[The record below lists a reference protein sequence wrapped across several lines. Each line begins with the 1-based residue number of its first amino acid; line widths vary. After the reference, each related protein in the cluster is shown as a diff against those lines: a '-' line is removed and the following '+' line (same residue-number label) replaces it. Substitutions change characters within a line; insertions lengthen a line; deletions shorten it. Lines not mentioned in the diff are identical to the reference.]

1 MASPISTARIVKVAD
16 FELDL
21 QSGELSRNGTRVV
34 LAQQPFRL
42 LVALIR
48 EPGIVLTRE
57 DLQRELWPEGTFVDF
72 ELGLNAAVKRLREAL
87 GDSATS
93 PRFIETLPRRGYRFI
108 ATVQDGFKEPDR
120 VHPGTAV
127 SGVDNDGR
135 AVLPP
140 PVRADD
146 ASSQPAQS
154 TRPAPVGRLPPRAL
168 KAGLIVLAATGL
180 IAFTFSRGTVR
191 EGAGAPG
198 ARSARMTNVGTV
210 RLAALS
216 ADGETVAYTR
226 ADGVQESL
234 WIRKAGE
241 SNFVQLLDPVHGWFR
256 SLTLSSDGFVYYNI
270 IRAIDTAAGLHRVS
284 IETGSIEKIS
294 DTAAACAFSPDGSR
308 LAYVSTTSMGIRE
321 SHVVIRDANLANPRT
336 LAVRRAPETF
346 VKELKPAWSPD
357 GTQLAVFETSK
368 GAGPDLRLLLLDARD
383 GNVRSVM
390 TLGLVQVSGVL
401 WLPDGDGLVVSA
413 RERRASPRRL
423 WHVSIASGAKRPI
436 THDLSDYT
444 LAGVTPDGR
453 SLVAV
458 RGDVARGFWA
468 AALNDLSGAR
478 QIAVDSGSLGGLEG
492 IAWAPDDRL
501 LYATAN
507 SENVDIWSVDWR
519 TNRRR
524 QLTSDSAEDY
534 QPTVSSDGETVAFVS
549 TRSGVPSIWSMS
561 IDGSNQRQLTTGAD
575 SRPSF
580 SPDGRWIA
588 FQRDQVDTLPFKVWR
603 VPTDQG
609 GPTPLATD
617 HTMRP
622 AVSPDG
628 KLIAHYWMTP
638 EQWTLAV
645 TAVSGGL
652 PVRQFPLSPTH
663 LDRVVRWSPDSRA
676 LAFIDGVG
684 GVSNIWIQPLE
695 GGSPQ
700 RLTNFTEGTMN
711 TFDWSRDGS
720 KLAWV
725 RTTEVHDVVSIDL
738 DAPDS
743 VRR

>member
-1 MASPISTARIVKVAD
+1 MASPISTARVAKFAD

-21 QSGELSRNGTRVV
+21 QSGELSHNGSRVV
-34 LAQQPFRL
+34 LAQQPFHL

-48 EPGIVLTRE
+48 EPGIVVTRE

-72 ELGLNAAVKRLREAL
+72 QLGLNAAVKRLREAL

-108 ATVQDGFKEPDR
+108 AAVQNGSKEHDWVP
-120 VHPGTAV
+120 PPTTV
-127 SGVDNDGR
+127 SGADNNGR
-135 AVLPP
+135 AVSSHQAGP
-140 PVRADD
+140 DD
-146 ASSQPAQS
+146 VSIQLTPGAL
-154 TRPAPVGRLPPRAL
+154 PAPVRRPALVAL
-168 KAGLIVLAATGL
+168 KAGAIVLAAAGL

-191 EGAGAPG
+191 EGAGAPD
-198 ARSARMTNVGTV
+198 ARIARLTNVGTIRV
-210 RLAALS
+210 ASLS
-216 ADGETVAYTR
+216 PDGNTVAYVR
-226 ADGVQESL
+226 ADGAQESL
-234 WIRKAGE
+234 WVRKAGE
-241 SNFVQLLDPVHGWFR
+241 STFVQLLGPVYGSFR
-256 SLTLSSDGFVYYNI
+256 SLTLSGDGFVYYHI
-270 IRAIDTAAGLHRVS
+270 IRPIDTAAGLQRMS
-284 IETGSIEKIS
+284 IETGTIEMIS
-294 DTAAACAFSPDGSR
+294 GTAAACAFSPDGSR
-308 LAYVSTTSMGIRE
+308 LAYVSTTSMGLQE

-346 VKELKPAWSPD
+346 VKEVAPAWSPD
-357 GTQLAVFETSK
+357 GTQLAVFATSK
-368 GAGPDLRLLLLDARD
+368 GAGPDPRLLLLDQD
-383 GNVRSVM
+383 GDVRKVM
-390 TLGLVQVSGVL
+390 TLKLVQVSGVL

-413 RERRASPRRL
+413 RERRTSPRRL

-436 THDLSDYT
+436 THDLSDYA
-444 LAGVTPDGR
+444 LAGVTPDGLR
-453 SLVAV
+453 LAAV

-468 AALNDLSGAR
+468 ATLNDLAGAR
-478 QIAVDSGSLGGLEG
+478 QIVVDSGSLGGLEG
-492 IAWAPDDRL
+492 VAWTPGDQL
-501 LYATAN
+501 LYATAD
-507 SENVDIWSVDWR
+507 SDNVDIWSVDVR
-519 TNRRR
+519 TNQRR
-524 QLTSDSAEDY
+524 QLTSDRAEDY
-534 QPTVSSDGETVAFVS
+534 QPTVSPNGKTVAFVS

-561 IDGSNQRQLTTGAD
+561 MDGSHQRQLTTGAD

-580 SPDGRWIA
+580 SPDGQWIA

-603 VPTDQG
+603 VPIDQG
-609 GPTPLATD
+609 DATPLATD

-628 KLIAHYWMTP
+628 KWIAHYWMTS

-645 TAVSGGL
+645 TAVTGGP

-663 LDRVVRWSPDSRA
+663 LDRVVRWSPDSGA

-684 GVSNIWIQPLE
+684 GVSNIWTQPLD

-700 RLTNFTEGTMN
+700 RLTGFHEGTMN

-738 DAPDS
+738 GAPDS
-743 VRR
+743 VTR